1 MNLQGVTVIFVIIF
15 LPIILVSS
23 FYIQQEVDT
32 ITTQTSYDTKLID
45 ATTDAVS
52 AFEINTANE
61 DLSAISDSLRSI
73 IEASNNVFITTL
85 ATNLG
90 MSGAS
95 QNKILPYI
103 PAIVY
108 TLYDGFYIYAP
119 VQSPKVLVDTD
130 GVYVRVGDPGVEL
143 ESGHQYKYNPDP
155 DSQKTMDFSDSS
167 LATKGF
173 FTEDFGK
180 ILYCSTA
187 NIDTMAA
194 LESKDEIECTTDPDS
209 AYFTTSYILKSF
221 IPYSMQYK
229 SDGEYDVTINYTLEN
244 YISVS
249 GTIKKAGKD
258 IYYTKSGY
266 LINPDY
272 ITKIT
277 LGDYVKDST
286 KDDFAGSKEIILGG
300 YTESTVALDDVDKL
314 VDNCFNTDTF
324 VSVEFNNGV
333 IIDATTNSNITT
345 TSTGTK
351 INDSVSAIKYYIK
364 AYIFSCWVRDNLGD
378 INESDIPK
386 TSKEL
391 QADFNVK
398 QNGFSLDDDLKLFY
412 SYGDSAIFKTND
424 SWNINDTDSNFI
436 EHKRKV
442 IKNAIQYNLNLAMAV
457 YNAGQGDEYYQM
469 PILSDVEWDKLM
481 SNVSVLA
488 FMQGFPCGLKTYN
501 NYALVTSTNN
511 EFMTNV
517 DDIYYIPIEDENLD
531 GVLTSE
537 SSELD
542 KRRDLDICHKIDC
555 VDDDWINGA
564 INAKYFQSFPS
575 KDVKYDKVYD
585 YTTNQYVF
593 DHVAKNCYYCIVNSN
608 YGTLLKDAMNELESN
623 KNNVDNLL
631 LGKGI
636 DSEDFIKKLLNAQYI
651 AIGKIRNNTYKS
663 VAYETN
669 YGIRTEEPNNNIT
682 VTESLFESDTFE
694 NSSNPPK
701 LCYGNNSIIKDFEL
715 NNCKEIAV
723 TINVT
728 KLKNYNPIYMY
739 LGSEKVGITAS
750 GETTVYFKNPKAW
763 KDKEIPITSSDSR
776 IGDYTFTVDNGDFS
790 EGDLFV
796 DCNHSNSIIDNKVT
810 IKSITYK
817 YK

>member
-119 VQSPKVLVDTD
+119 VQSPKVVVDTE

-143 ESGHQYKYNPDP
+143 DSGHQYKYYPN
-155 DSQKTMDFSDSS
+155 SNETMDFSDSR
-167 LATKGF
+167 LATKNF
-173 FTEDFGK
+173 FPEDFGK

-187 NIDTMAA
+187 NIDTMTAY
-194 LESKDEIECTTDPDS
+194 EIECTTDPDS

-286 KDDFAGSKEIILGG
+286 KDDFVGSKDIILGG

-481 SNVSVLA
+481 SNISVLA

-517 DDIYYIPIEDENLD
+517 DDIYYIPIAGNSG

-537 SSELD
+537 TGEADSVLD
-542 KRRDLDICHKIDC
+542 TCHKIDC
-555 VDDDWINGA
+555 VNNAWIERT
-564 INAKYFQSFPS
+564 INTITYSGTKAYFQSFPS

-608 YGTLLKDAMNELESN
+608 YGTLLKDAMNELESSGEIESN
-623 KNNVDNLL
+623 KNNVNTLL
-631 LGKGI
+631 SGKGI
-636 DSEDFIKKLLNAQYI
+636 DSKVFIQELVKAQYI

-669 YGIRTEEPNNNIT
+669 YGIRTEEPNKRIDIE
-682 VTESLFESDTFE
+682 TEFLDNEDT
-694 NSSNPPK
+694 SNRRK
-701 LCYGNNSIIKDFEL
+701 LVCGIEKCIDPFEL

-723 TINVT
+723 TINING
-728 KLKNYNPIYMY
+728 LKNYNPIYMY
-739 LGSEKVGITAS
+739 LGNEKVVITAS
-750 GETTVYFKNPKAW
+750 GETTVYFKTPNAW
-763 KDKEIPITSSDSR
+763 KENKVRITPSDTR
-776 IGDYTFTVDNGDFS
+776 INPFDFS
-790 EGDLFV
+790 VNEGELFI
-796 DCNHSNSIIDNKVT
+796 DNNYSNSITDNKVT